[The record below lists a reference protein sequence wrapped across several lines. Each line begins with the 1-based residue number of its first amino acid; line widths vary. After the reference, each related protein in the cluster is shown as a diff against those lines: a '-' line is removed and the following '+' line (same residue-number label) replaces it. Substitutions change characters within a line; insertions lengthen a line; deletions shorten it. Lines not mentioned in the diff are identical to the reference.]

1 MIASTQDTPLLHQ
14 KGPNVAILLVTIYIF
29 TVFEILSSDKW
40 PFIIPFSKFL
50 NAVPFSV
57 RDLNSERAFPS
68 AFATYERRTVVRGG
82 PLGVLSYDHCAIPWV
97 MRTSNLKYYV

>member
-1 MIASTQDTPLLHQ
+1 MIASTQDTPLHQ
-14 KGPNVAILLVTIYIF
+14 KGPNVAIVLVTIYIF

-57 RDLNSERAFPS
+57 RDLNPERAFPS
-68 AFATYERRTVVRGG
+68 AFATYKRRSERRS
-82 PLGVLSYDHCAIPWV
+82 PILWISVLV
-97 MRTSNLKYYV
+97 K

>member
-1 MIASTQDTPLLHQ
+1 M
-14 KGPNVAILLVTIYIF
+14 AIVLVTIYIF

-68 AFATYERRTVVRGG
+68 AFATYERRSERRSIKRRS
-82 PLGVLSYDHCAIPWV
+82 PIL
-97 MRTSNLKYYV
+97 